1 LFHLTSLVTVRMVIY
16 LMLIGGV
23 LVLAYAAGGLLAA
36 FVVHAVYN
44 LTALTLILIRRRDE
58 NFAT

>member
-1 LFHLTSLVTVRMVIY
+1 M
-16 LMLIGGV
+16 GAV

-36 FVVHAVYN
+36 WVVHAVYN
-44 LTALTLILIRRRDE
+44 LTALTLILTRRRDE